1 MQRNI
6 GEMKEKGYTV
16 LTDVAPMADV
26 EEVNQA
32 VLQRAK
38 FPYLHSVRIYIFFS
52 ILHSRARVPPGDS
65 GGRAF
70 WWPLARSA
78 QTKISLAGATLERCS
93 PNTLELLSFAHYT
106 ATKGIALHEAV
117 ELEMD
122 VTAGSEGAAA
132 HTRKLQEEAVAR
144 SARL

>member
-1 MQRNI
+1 MLRWAWQVIGFRYQMRTCSASPDWVSQRDLK
-6 GEMKEKGYTV
+6 EMLRAEHLGAEK
-16 LTDVAPMADV
+16 M
-26 EEVNQA
+26 
-32 VLQRAK
+32 
-38 FPYLHSVRIYIFFS
+38 
-52 ILHSRARVPPGDS
+52 
-65 GGRAF
+65 
-70 WWPLARSA
+70 WPA
-78 QTKISLAGATLERCS
+78 ATLERCS

-144 SARL
+144 SATL